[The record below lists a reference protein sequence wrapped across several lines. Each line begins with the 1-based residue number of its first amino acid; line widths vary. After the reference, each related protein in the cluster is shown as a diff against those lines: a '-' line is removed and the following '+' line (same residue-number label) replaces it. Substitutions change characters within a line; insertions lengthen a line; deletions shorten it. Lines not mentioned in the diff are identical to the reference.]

1 MEKIKGNNAGKQITL
16 KPLDSMPIGF
26 YNLRSSFLNQWEI
39 FINYAYKQWLIHLW
53 LKMKC
58 SNIIKQN
65 IHVKIIRHIA
75 WNPSL
80 VPDLESFMGGH
91 MDFTQGPWSVP
102 CVHCC
107 PSAECHLSYSECDA
121 GLDPFTSSH

>member
-1 MEKIKGNNAGKQITL
+1 
-16 KPLDSMPIGF
+16 
-26 YNLRSSFLNQWEI
+26 
-39 FINYAYKQWLIHLW
+39 
-53 LKMKC
+53 MKC

-91 MDFTQGPWSVP
+91 MDFTQGP
-102 CVHCC
+102 
-107 PSAECHLSYSECDA
+107 
-121 GLDPFTSSH
+121 